1 MKLNKENEEENLI
14 VEKIKEKLKTIE
26 KRREEAEQY
35 VLVGSAILDFIKG
48 DDLGG
53 ILYKIFNSRGIIK
66 SYKNLENKLRS
77 SFFESIIE
85 LSKGEIAIIEYTDK
99 KTMKII
105 DGREYENAQEVIK
118 KAKQVEIQKEKKEK
132 MINM

>member
-1 MKLNKENEEENLI
+1 M
-14 VEKIKEKLKTIE
+14 
-26 KRREEAEQY
+26 
-35 VLVGSAILDFIKG
+35 
-48 DDLGG
+48 
-53 ILYKIFNSRGIIK
+53 
-66 SYKNLENKLRS
+66 LRS

-85 LSKGEIAIIEYTDK
+85 LSKGEIAIIEYTDR